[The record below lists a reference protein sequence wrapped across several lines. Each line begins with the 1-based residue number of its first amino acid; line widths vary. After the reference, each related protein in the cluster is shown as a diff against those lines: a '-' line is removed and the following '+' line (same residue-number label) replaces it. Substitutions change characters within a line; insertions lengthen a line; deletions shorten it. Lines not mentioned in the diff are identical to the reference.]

1 MLLRNKPY
9 EKKQKH
15 TMAKFLQNQIEKKQ
29 FFRGGIGELS
39 LDRS

>member
-1 MLLRNKPY
+1 
-9 EKKQKH
+9 
-15 TMAKFLQNQIEKKQ
+15 MAKFLQNQIEKKQ